1 MSDLTQLLKEH
12 NLKLVYKNLSS
23 NGYIIHTP
31 DGYDDL
37 IFIKDGLS
45 EEETIR
51 VVLHE
56 LGHAVNDDETMND
69 YRYNYK
75 TRICSEHNAND
86 YLVKEQVR
94 KYALL
99 GVDISSI
106 NWLDFAKSIGT
117 DNYLLVREELAKY
130 STD

>member
-75 TRICSEHNAND
+75 TRICSEHSANN
-86 YLVKEQVR
+86 YLIKEQVK

-99 GVDISSI
+99 GVNISSI

-130 STD
+130 FTD